1 MSESRKKKIEKL
13 NSTSQMRW
21 ATDILDRVNKGDKV
35 SFAQLEKANEILTY
49 AASQQED
56 AEVLPRFVKN
66 QTELAKVF
74 KVDRKTIQRW
84 RKEAGFPAPISNGKW
99 DVHATVNWVRAN
111 GKSDTIG
118 DALPDLHALKIKQL
132 QLICERLEF
141 ELSIKKEEYTL
152 NEDVKQ
158 WVGDMVINAKTTLLA
173 IPSKLAPQVV
183 GLDPAEAELRMRL
196 AIDDA
201 LTHLHKGS

>member
-1 MSESRKKKIEKL
+1 MSESRKKKVEKL

-35 SFAQLEKANEILTY
+35 SYAQLEKANEILTHV
-49 AASQQED
+49 ASQEEE
-56 AEVLPRFVKN
+56 EVLPRFAKN
-66 QTELAKVF
+66 QTELAKIF

-84 RKEAGFPAPISNGKW
+84 RKEAGFPPPISNGKW
-99 DVHATVNWVRAN
+99 DVHATVNWIRAN

-118 DALPDLHALKIKQL
+118 DSLPDLHALKVKQL

-158 WVGDMVINAKTTLLA
+158 WVGDMVINAKTTLLS

-183 GLDPAEAELRMRL
+183 GLTPADAELRLRD

-201 LTHLHKGS
+201 LTHLHKSS